1 MFSLI
6 QKFMSDIEKTI
17 DSFSK
22 RELGAIKVL
31 MVEDDKFISNLV
43 LQTLST
49 HGCVPYSCPTG
60 EEALQLAEQFHPD
73 AIILDLMLPGISG
86 EAVLEALKRTDSVKD
101 IPVIVFS
108 NKSEDSDISNVMK
121 LGAAKYLVKASTDVR
136 TIVDIILDVT
146 K

>member
-1 MFSLI
+1 
-6 QKFMSDIEKTI
+6 MSDIEKTI

-31 MVEDDKFISNLV
+31 MVEDDQFISSLV
-43 LQTLST
+43 LQALST

-60 EEALQLAEQFHPD
+60 EEALRLAEQFQPD

-86 EAVLEALKRTDSVKD
+86 EEVLVLLQSTPSVKD

-108 NKSEDSDISNVMK
+108 NKSEASDIQNA
-121 LGAAKYLVKASTDVR
+121 LQNGAKKYLVKASTDVR
-136 TIVDIILDVT
+136 TIFDVILEVT